1 HYSDEY
7 LLSVRLLVIE
17 GFHPRTLSGIQFI
30 TFPGMNNE
38 AAFGADQFQ
47 IAYQRVRLAHPG
59 ESYLRGQSRPEPQL
73 HLRGILHRRA
83 KIRIGGLTGYVRD
96 VLASEPAQAVHQMNA
111 GGKHGT
117 SAGKLFVQVPWRGLQ
132 EAKVFQDAVPA
143 QNDLT

>member
-1 HYSDEY
+1 M
-7 LLSVRLLVIE
+7 RLLVIE

-73 HLRGILHRRA
+73 HLRGILHRSA
-83 KIRIGGLTGYVRD
+83 KIRIGRLTGYVRE
-96 VLASEPAQAVHQMNA
+96 VLASEPAQAVHQMNTR
-111 GGKHGT
+111 GKDGA
-117 SAGKLFVQVPWRGLQ
+117 SAGEAFVEIPWRRLQ
-132 EAKVFQDAVPA
+132 EAKVFQDAIS
-143 QNDLT
+143 T